1 MLNIARN
8 ASIDTLR
15 SKSYQNSQK
24 NQELPENVYKGAS
37 NQTTQQNIDNI
48 GLKKVLEKLKPE
60 HRVLVELAYFKGF
73 THEEIAEMMTIPLGN
88 GQDQDPKCVITIKR
102 ISKVNLKE
110 YIASGIIE
118 SYVMGLASESERA
131 EFEQM
136 CAQYP
141 ELVAERRKFEESLEA
156 YASEQA
162 MRPPLEVKAKVLKAI
177 NTMENSKSPRSIGLL
192 RFVAAAAVILLVG
205 MVVLYYQA
213 NQQNK
218 DLANTNKSLAER
230 LDKSEATLNKLMGEI
245 VPTRVPQS
253 SIWSGRRSR
262 LAPLQMS
269 IGIPLTPA
277 STS

>member
-1 MLNIARN
+1 
-8 ASIDTLR
+8 
-15 SKSYQNSQK
+15 
-24 NQELPENVYKGAS
+24 
-37 NQTTQQNIDNI
+37 
-48 GLKKVLEKLKPE
+48 
-60 HRVLVELAYFKGF
+60 
-73 THEEIAEMMTIPLGN
+73 
-88 GQDQDPKCVITIKR
+88 
-102 ISKVNLKE
+102 VNLKE

-118 SYVMGLASESERA
+118 SYVMGLASETERA

-162 MRPPLEVKAKVLKAI
+162 IRPPLEVKAKVLKAI

-218 DLANTNKSLAER
+218 DLANTVKDLTKKVSDDEVVINKIKEEQRVVGNPNAVVVNMVGTKIPVSSANVYWDSTNSSVYLVVKNMPKLPSSEQYQLWALIDNKKKNLGVFDATDNNVILKMDSTKKAQAFAITIEKKGGSPTPTLDSL
-230 LDKSEATLNKLMGEI
+230 
-245 VPTRVPQS
+245 Q
-253 SIWSGRRSR
+253 
-262 LAPLQMS
+262 S
-269 IGIPLTPA
+269 IGKTQLKQ
-277 STS
+277 

>member
-1 MLNIARN
+1 M
-8 ASIDTLR
+8 
-15 SKSYQNSQK
+15 
-24 NQELPENVYKGAS
+24 
-37 NQTTQQNIDNI
+37 
-48 GLKKVLEKLKPE
+48 
-60 HRVLVELAYFKGF
+60 
-73 THEEIAEMMTIPLGN
+73 
-88 GQDQDPKCVITIKR
+88 
-102 ISKVNLKE
+102 NLKE

-118 SYVMGLASESERA
+118 SYVMGLASEAERA

-162 MRPPLEVKAKVLKAI
+162 IRPPLEVKAKVLKAI

-213 NQQNK
+213 NKQNK

-230 LDKSEATLNKLMGEI
+230 LDISEATLNKLMGEI
-245 VPTRVPQS
+245 SRPGTTVVNMVGTKISPSSSANVYWDSTNSSVYLVVKNMPELPSDKQYQLWALIDNKQKNLGVFDATDTKIILKMDSTKKAQAFAITIEKKGGNPTPTLDS
-253 SIWSGRRSR
+253 
-262 LAPLQMS
+262 LTS
-269 IGIPLTPA
+269 IGKTQL
-277 STS
+277 SQ

>member
-1 MLNIARN
+1 M
-8 ASIDTLR
+8 
-15 SKSYQNSQK
+15 
-24 NQELPENVYKGAS
+24 
-37 NQTTQQNIDNI
+37 
-48 GLKKVLEKLKPE
+48 
-60 HRVLVELAYFKGF
+60 
-73 THEEIAEMMTIPLGN
+73 
-88 GQDQDPKCVITIKR
+88 
-102 ISKVNLKE
+102 NLKE

-118 SYVMGLASESERA
+118 SYVMGLASEAERA

-162 MRPPLEVKAKVLKAI
+162 IRPPLEVKAKVLKAI

-245 VPTRVPQS
+245 SRPGTTVVNMVGTKISPSSSANVYWDSTNSSVYLVVKNMPELPSDKQYQLWALIDKKQKNLGVFDATDTKIILKMDSTKKAQAFAITIEKKGGNPTPTLDS
-253 SIWSGRRSR
+253 
-262 LAPLQMS
+262 LTS
-269 IGIPLTPA
+269 IGKTQL
-277 STS
+277 SQ